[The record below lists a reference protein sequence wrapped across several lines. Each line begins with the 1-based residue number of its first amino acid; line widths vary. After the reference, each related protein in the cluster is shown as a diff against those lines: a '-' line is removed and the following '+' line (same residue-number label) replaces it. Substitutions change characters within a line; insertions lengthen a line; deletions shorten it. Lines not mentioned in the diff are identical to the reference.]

1 MNIETLR
8 SFFTFVV
15 LLLAQVLV
23 LNHIHLLNCA
33 TPLLYVY
40 FVLHFRRNYPKWGVL
55 LWSFSL
61 GLMVDI
67 FSNTPGVVAASMTIL
82 GALQPVLL
90 NLFIPRDARETG
102 EDVIPSMRTM
112 GGSSFVYYALIMVL
126 VYCLLFFT
134 FETFT
139 FFNWLQWLE
148 CVLGSYLITMIL
160 LLTIENFRK

>member
-23 LNHIHLLNCA
+23 LKHIHLLNCA

-40 FVLHFRRNYPKWGVL
+40 LVLHFRRNYPKWGVL

-67 FSNTPGVVAASMTIL
+67 FSNTPGVAAASMTIL